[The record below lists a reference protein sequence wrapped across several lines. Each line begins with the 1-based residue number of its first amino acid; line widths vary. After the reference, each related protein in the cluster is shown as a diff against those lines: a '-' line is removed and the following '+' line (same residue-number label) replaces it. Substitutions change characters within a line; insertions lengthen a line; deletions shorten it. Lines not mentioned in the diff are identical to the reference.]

1 MHGMKKLQFSQL
13 IFSLYSR
20 FVPESLVWLISKG
33 RIDEAEKILKK
44 AAKFNNKT
52 LPPNPLTGNTNHS
65 TSSKEEHT
73 KHCTSGEGGWAGQ
86 HQQQEICLTDRL

>member
-52 LPPNPLTGNTNHS
+52 LPPNPLTGNTNYS
-65 TSSKEEHT
+65 TSSKDKHT
-73 KHCTSGEGGWAGQ
+73 KHCTSAGRKEG
-86 HQQQEICLTDRL
+86 